1 MTIDSWYADGL
12 RWLGTLLHD
21 AADRFERVSLA
32 AVPLEPRL
40 DLTSPE
46 EHVSELRHRI
56 HSHYY

>member
-1 MTIDSWYADGL
+1 MTHASWYADGL

-21 AADRFERVSLA
+21 AAGHFERVSLG
-32 AVPLEPRL
+32 AVPIEHRL

-46 EHVSELRHRI
+46 DHVSELRHRI